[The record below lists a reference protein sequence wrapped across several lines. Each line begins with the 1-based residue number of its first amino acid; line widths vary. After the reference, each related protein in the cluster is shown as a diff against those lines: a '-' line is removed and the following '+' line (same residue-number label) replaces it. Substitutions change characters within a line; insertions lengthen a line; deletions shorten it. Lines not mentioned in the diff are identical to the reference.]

1 MQSTT
6 LSVFVT
12 AGIRKM
18 KRFLQLTMNNR
29 MNLHSCDV
37 SPTKHTDR
45 SWSHNGEAAARLRIE
60 KVSSSGENV
69 WCSKLYSTNCK
80 QPRKL
85 SLWCHKSSC
94 LRDLK
99 LRCLWTIKYK
109 VELEGVFHF
118 ILSSRRK
125 CTCGNGRLRTSLC
138 FAVGLPPSA
147 SLESSGLLKLKMSR
161 TSLSQH
167 VLGHAQLRPNVM
179 MCIQRMIH
187 GQYKSSL
194 QSDF

>member
-6 LSVFVT
+6 LSVFVPLQEF
-12 AGIRKM
+12 RKW
-18 KRFLQLTMNNR
+18 RDFYSTMNNR
-29 MNLHSCDV
+29 MNLHSSSNSMYYCDV

-118 ILSSRRK
+118 ILSGRRK
-125 CTCGNGRLRTSLC
+125 CTCGIGRLRTSLC
-138 FAVGLPPSA
+138 FAVGL
-147 SLESSGLLKLKMSR
+147 
-161 TSLSQH
+161 TSLLISR
-167 VLGHAQLRPNVM
+167 V
-179 MCIQRMIH
+179 
-187 GQYKSSL
+187 
-194 QSDF
+194 